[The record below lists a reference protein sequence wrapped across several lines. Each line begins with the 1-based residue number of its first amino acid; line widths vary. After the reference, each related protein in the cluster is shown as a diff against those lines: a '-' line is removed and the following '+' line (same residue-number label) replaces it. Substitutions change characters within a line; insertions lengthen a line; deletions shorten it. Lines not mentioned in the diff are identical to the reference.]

1 MKYTVY
7 DASQY
12 IKVGETNSE
21 VEALKMRDQF
31 IESSPASDCVI
42 EDEEGNYFDLDWDLA
57 TFVTEI
63 IDHDDSGDLKPI
75 TTKEALRNMMEWFK
89 EGVEIPED
97 MTPEILSYYW
107 NDAIETMEAEKAA
120 KAAAEIKAQD
130 DFTRENHPD
139 WLEFPK
145 AYESGASLWIDPDW
159 FSNDLRKLGYDEK
172 HREIIAKALM
182 AYQKQCQEA

>member
-12 IKVGETNSE
+12 IKVGETDSE

-42 EDEEGNYFDLDWDLA
+42 EDEEGNYFDLDWNLA

-63 IDHDDSGDLKPI
+63 IDHDDRGDLQPM
-75 TTKEALRNMMEWFK
+75 TAKEALRTMMEWFK

-97 MTPEILSYYW
+97 MTPEILAYYW
-107 NDAIETMEAEKAA
+107 NDALENEAAEKAA
-120 KAAAEIKAQD
+120 KIEAQD
-130 DFTRENHPD
+130 DQIAAMNPD
-139 WLEFPK
+139 YLRFRK
-145 AYESGASLWIDPDW
+145 AYEDGSSAFFDPDQLIH
-159 FSNDLRKLGYDEK
+159 DLQRTGYDET
-172 HREIIAKALM
+172 HHEIIAKALT
-182 AYQKQCQEA
+182 AYHKSYQDNL

>member
-12 IKVGETNSE
+12 INVGETDST

-31 IESSPASDCVI
+31 IESSPSSDCVI

-63 IDHDDSGDLKPI
+63 IDHDCSGDLQPI
-75 TTKEALRNMMEWFK
+75 TAKEALKTMMEWFK
-89 EGVEIPED
+89 EGVEMPED
-97 MTPEILSYYW
+97 LTPEILAYYW
-107 NDAIETMEAEKAA
+107 NDALESMESKKAM
-120 KAAAEIKAQD
+120 KIQEDDDKIAAM
-130 DFTRENHPD
+130 NPD
-139 WLEFPK
+139 CLRFQK
-145 AYESGASLWIDPDW
+145 AYEDGTSAFFDPDQLTY
-159 FSNDLRKLGYDEK
+159 DLQRTGYDEV

-182 AYQKQCQEA
+182 AYQKTCNQ

>member
-12 IKVGETNSE
+12 TKVGETTSE

-42 EDEEGNYFDLDWDLA
+42 EDEEGNYFDLDWNLA
-57 TFVTEI
+57 AFVSEI
-63 IDHDDSGDLKPI
+63 FDHTDEK
-75 TTKEALRNMMEWFK
+75 TAMTAKEALRNMMGWFK

-107 NDAIETMEAEKAA
+107 NDLLETSEARK
-120 KAAAEIKAQD
+120 AAEIEAKD
-130 DFTRENHPD
+130 DQFAAMHPD
-139 WLEFPK
+139 MLRFRK
-145 AYESGASLWIDPDW
+145 AYEDGSSCFFGPDQL
-159 FSNDLRKLGYDEK
+159 SHDLQRTGYDEK

-182 AYQKQCQEA
+182 AYYKTCNQ